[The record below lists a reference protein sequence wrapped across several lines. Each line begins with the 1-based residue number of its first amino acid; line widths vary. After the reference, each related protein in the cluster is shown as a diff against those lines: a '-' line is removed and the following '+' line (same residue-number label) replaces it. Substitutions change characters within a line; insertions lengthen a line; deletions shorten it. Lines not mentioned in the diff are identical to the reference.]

1 MRVAKIIIGDI
12 NSLTGGYLYEKKLI
26 EYLRGKGVQADVV
39 SIPNIPYMLQFF
51 SNFWLPFHFLGKK
64 YDVIIEDEL
73 AHPAVWLFNFWAS
86 YVKKT
91 KVVAIVHM
99 FRWIALRDSWQ
110 MPLVKFIEKTMLMST
125 SLIIANSRHTKTAA
139 ENMGLPAET
148 IEMIYPGFDMTLI
161 REIGPRSRDEIKLL
175 FVGNWVPCKGLDTLV
190 EAMHR
195 INNPKIILDTVGD
208 DSFYPKY
215 ARRIRKKVAV
225 LNLEGSVRFHGR
237 IDRESIGK
245 FYSEADIF
253 VLPSYYEPFGI
264 VFAEAM
270 SFGLPIIATNAGGIP
285 ELVEHEENGL
295 LVPPNDADALADAID
310 KLASSAGL
318 REEMGGKSYEKS
330 KRLNSWDDCFQVV
343 YCHLKRLADVDG

>member
-51 SNFWLPFHFLGKK
+51 SNFWLFFYFLIKK
-64 YDVIIEDEL
+64 YDVIIEDGMT
-73 AHPAVWLFNFWAS
+73 HPAVWLFNLWARH
-86 YVKKT
+86 VKKT

-110 MPLVKFIEKTMLMST
+110 MPLAKFMEKTMLMPT
-125 SLIIANSRHTKTAA
+125 SLIIANSMHTKA
-139 ENMGLPAET
+139 EAEKMGLPAEA
-148 IEMIYPGFDMTLI
+148 IEMVYPGFDMNLI
-161 REIGPRSRDEIKLL
+161 REKGPRSRDEIKLL
-175 FVGNWVPCKGLDTLV
+175 FVGNWVPCKGLDTLM

-195 INNPKIILDTVGD
+195 IDNPKIVLDIVGD
-208 DSFYPKY
+208 DSFYPRY
-215 ARRIRKKVAV
+215 ARKIKGKIAHWG
-225 LNLEGSVRFHGR
+225 LEDRVRLHGR

-295 LVPPNDADALADAID
+295 LVPPNDADALANAID
-310 KLASSAGL
+310 KLASSAEL
-318 REEMGGKSYEKS
+318 REKMGRESHEKS
-330 KRLNSWDDCFQVV
+330 KGLNTWDECFRIV
-343 YCHLKRLADVDG
+343 YGHLKRLVADDT